1 MTHLG
6 KNCVRLLAVT
16 IIMRNVLVD
25 LQVSSSEIEI
35 IVRHLRLNLIREFIA
50 FDSLG
55 IISTFKGDIT
65 L

>member
-1 MTHLG
+1 M
-6 KNCVRLLAVT
+6 
-16 IIMRNVLVD
+16 IIVRNVLVY
-25 LQVSSSEIEI
+25 LQVSSSEVEI
-35 IVRHLRLNLIREFIA
+35 IVRHLGLNLIREFIA